1 MEKDTNIIFRVNSKL
16 KNSATNVA
24 KKYGVSLTE
33 LITACLVEFDKRD
46 FVPLNIR
53 RHFPN
58 KDIDNSQLTLMLIK
72 MQLKDIINKYAKG
85 KVNKVYLFGSYARGD
100 QTYKSDVDLRFEI
113 NADFSLFDHS
123 NIHMDLEEALHKHV
137 DIITEDVKNLDE
149 FFANN
154 IRKDEICIY
163 EYQG

>member
-16 KNSATNVA
+16 KNSATKVA
-24 KKYGVSLTE
+24 RKYGVSLTE

-85 KVNKVYLFGSYARGD
+85 KVNKVYF
-100 QTYKSDVDLRFEI
+100 TKLR
-113 NADFSLFDHS
+113 SLHS
-123 NIHMDLEEALHKHV
+123 S
-137 DIITEDVKNLDE
+137 EDSVCNVL
-149 FFANN
+149 
-154 IRKDEICIY
+154 IRKCHHESGKKS
-163 EYQG
+163 QRMR